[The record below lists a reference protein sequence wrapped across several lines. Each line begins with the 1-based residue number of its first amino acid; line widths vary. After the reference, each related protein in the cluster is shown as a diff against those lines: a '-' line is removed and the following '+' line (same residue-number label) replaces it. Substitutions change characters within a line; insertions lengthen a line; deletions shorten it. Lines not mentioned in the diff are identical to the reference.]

1 MGAEVHAMPRPKQFL
16 PLLLA
21 LPLAA
26 VVLFLDACLPVGVGD
41 PETSKV
47 DPRLTGVWREVQD
60 DGSEGG
66 VVALLP
72 FDSRAYVLRSV
83 SVERSGDGIKLK
95 PGEGLYKA
103 WLATIEGRTI
113 FTAQPLYLRE
123 AVGDARPPGF
133 VVAALTLSEDGM
145 KVEVQAVNPGFDAL
159 APLKMLPGHVEY
171 EPPAAGTKAPSEEE
185 ARALLRKVIAENLG
199 KEGFFSMTARYE
211 RVTDKALLKAIFESV
226 IG

>member
-1 MGAEVHAMPRPKQFL
+1 MPRPKQL
-16 PLLLA
+16 APLLLA

-26 VVLFLDACLPVGVGD
+26 VILFLDACLPVGVGD
-41 PETSKV
+41 PETSKI
-47 DPRLTGVWREVQD
+47 DPRLVGVWREIQD

-72 FDSRAYVLRSV
+72 FDGRAYVLRSV
-83 SVERSGDGIKLK
+83 NVERADDGIRLK

-103 WLATIEGRTI
+103 WLATIEGRT
-113 FTAQPLYLRE
+113 FVTAQPLYLRE

-133 VVAALTLSEDGM
+133 VVAALSLSEDGT
-145 KVEVQAVNPGFDAL
+145 KVEVQSVNPAFGAL
-159 APLKMLPGHVEY
+159 APLKMLPGHIEY
-171 EPPAAGTKAPSEEE
+171 EAPATGTKPPSEEE
-185 ARALLRKVIAENLG
+185 ARALLRRVLAENLG
-199 KEGFFSMTARYE
+199 KDGLFWMTTRYA

>member
-1 MGAEVHAMPRPKQFL
+1 MSRQKQLL

-47 DPRLTGVWREVQD
+47 DPRLAGVWREIQD
-60 DGSEGG
+60 DGSEGA

-83 SVERSGDGIKLK
+83 GVERTGDGIKLK
-95 PGEGLYKA
+95 PGESLYKA
-103 WLATIEGRTI
+103 WLATVEGRT
-113 FTAQPLYLRE
+113 FVTAQPLYLRE
-123 AVGDARPPGF
+123 AIGDARTPGF
-133 VVAALTLSEDGM
+133 VVAALTLSEDGT
-145 KVEVQAVNPGFDAL
+145 KIEVHGVNPSFDGL
-159 APLKMLPGHVEY
+159 APLKMLPGHIEY
-171 EPPAAGTKAPSEEE
+171 DASVAGSKAPSEEE
-185 ARALLRKVIAENLG
+185 ARALLRKVIAENLD
-199 KEGFFSMTARYE
+199 KEGFFSMTARYV

-226 IG
+226 TG